1 MNHANKVKS
10 WIKNN
15 WFTLLIVLQPIFDI
29 IAFFQEDNVI
39 GSLAGYSRL
48 LVMVVLPI
56 LVLFKTKKKKSF
68 MALLSIIGAY
78 CLLHIGNCFRIG
90 YLNPFQDIAY
100 LARVV
105 QMPILTISF
114 IYYFDDEQVKFN
126 HVVPKAFYM
135 NILIIFISMM
145 IAHLTGTA
153 SWTYETY
160 NVGLKGWFLN
170 SNAQS
175 IIIVTLVPCVLHYVL
190 HLKNQIFLVV
200 TTLFS
205 WFMLISNGTK
215 VDYYAIFIIYGGYAL
230 FVIIEYLIKRKDGK
244 KLNILA
250 IVLFIGC
257 MVSSVVFYDKTP
269 RYFVD
274 DTAAIARKEDTEKM
288 ESDLSSVTSI
298 EQKVTL
304 ADLLNDP
311 ETYAFIVE
319 YYTPL
324 INEDMVERFGIERVL
339 TYYGYLPDAYQLADM
354 RLKKQVYAELV
365 WQECDPLTHFV
376 GYEYSQMINQSD
388 QGGTF
393 DLENDYPA
401 IYYYYGYLGFA
412 LYMFFLVYFVFRII
426 RKVLFDFKA
435 SFNSFNFALLL
446 TFCIQLFAAQLS
458 GAILRRPNVSIY
470 LSIILMLIYF
480 QTKDWKK
487 KKVNENEEVFR

>member
-230 FVIIEYLIKRKDGK
+230 FVIILSLIH
-244 KLNILA
+244 I
-250 IVLFIGC
+250 
-257 MVSSVVFYDKTP
+257 
-269 RYFVD
+269 
-274 DTAAIARKEDTEKM
+274 
-288 ESDLSSVTSI
+288 
-298 EQKVTL
+298 
-304 ADLLNDP
+304 
-311 ETYAFIVE
+311 
-319 YYTPL
+319 
-324 INEDMVERFGIERVL
+324 
-339 TYYGYLPDAYQLADM
+339 
-354 RLKKQVYAELV
+354 
-365 WQECDPLTHFV
+365 
-376 GYEYSQMINQSD
+376 
-388 QGGTF
+388 
-393 DLENDYPA
+393 
-401 IYYYYGYLGFA
+401 
-412 LYMFFLVYFVFRII
+412 
-426 RKVLFDFKA
+426 
-435 SFNSFNFALLL
+435 
-446 TFCIQLFAAQLS
+446 
-458 GAILRRPNVSIY
+458 
-470 LSIILMLIYF
+470 
-480 QTKDWKK
+480 
-487 KKVNENEEVFR
+487 